1 VIQDEFLRDII
12 EHRDDDAPRLIYADW
27 LEEQGERDRAEFIRA
42 QCELAHLAGDAP
54 RRPGLKRRSEELLG
68 QHAGE
73 WLRPLPEWAVREPPQ
88 WRRGFVAA
96 VRAKGEDFLRG
107 AEELLRLCP
116 LEGAFLTEAREHLPE
131 LLQRT
136 HLANLT
142 SLDLN
147 MNEIEDE
154 GAVALAS
161 SPHLANLTTLGLY
174 GNRIGAEG
182 AKALAGSPHLAN
194 LATLDLRGND
204 IGDEGAEALAG
215 SRHLANL
222 ATLDLRGNG
231 IGDEGAV
238 ALAESPYL
246 DGLVTLD
253 LSFNGIG
260 AEGAVALASSPHLA
274 KLATL
279 LLNHNG
285 IEDEGAKALAGS
297 PRLAKLTSLELH
309 DNEIGDEG
317 TEALRQRFGAGVR
330 C

>member
-1 VIQDEFLRDII
+1 VIKAAFLRDII
-12 EHRDDDAPRLIYADW
+12 EHRDDDAPRLVYADW
-27 LEEQGERDRAEFIRA
+27 LEDHGERDRAEFIRA
-42 QCELAHLAGDAP
+42 QCELAKLAENDP

-73 WLRPLPEWAVREPPQ
+73 WLKPLPEWAVREPPR

-116 LEGAFLTEAREHLPE
+116 LEGACLTEAREHLPE

-142 SLDLN
+142 TLDLGGN
-147 MNEIEDE
+147 KIGDE

-161 SPHLANLTTLGLY
+161 SPHLAKLTSLDLNMNEIGDEGAVALASSRHLANLTTLGLY

-182 AKALAGSPHLAN
+182 AKALAGSSHLAN

-204 IGDEGAEALAG
+204 IGDEGTEALAG
-215 SRHLANL
+215 SPHPANL
-222 ATLDLRGNG
+222 TWLNLGRNG
-231 IGDEGAV
+231 IG
-238 ALAESPYL
+238 
-246 DGLVTLD
+246 
-253 LSFNGIG
+253 
-260 AEGAVALASSPHLA
+260 
-274 KLATL
+274 
-279 LLNHNG
+279 
-285 IEDEGAKALAGS
+285 DEGAKALAGS
-297 PRLAKLTSLELH
+297 PHLAKLTSLELH